1 MAKPWERDHTMNPAR
16 AIDDQLVRDLIPKY
30 VDAFTKRFPF
40 ANIEVHFTENG
51 LPPLPP
57 GIKRDAPKEVFG
69 AFIKA
74 ANTHLIGIHR
84 LLKPPARLS
93 TFFHEYGHAIYRIES
108 NEDDSEGPGLVRSE
122 TAAMLSSLRLPD
134 EEGLQEVAVV
144 SAAGILV
151 TVNLADEYRQAFENI
166 SKNPLWLKY
175 APLAGAV

>member
-1 MAKPWERDHTMNPAR
+1 MNAAR
-16 AIDDQLVRDLIPKY
+16 AIDDQLVRDVLQKY
-30 VDAFTKRFPF
+30 VGIFDARFSP
-40 ANIEVHFTENG
+40 ATMRVHFTENG

-69 AFIKA
+69 ACIKVG
-74 ANTHLIGIHR
+74 NTRLIGIHR

-151 TVNLADEYRQAFENI
+151 TVNLADR
-166 SKNPLWLKY
+166 S
-175 APLAGAV
+175 